1 MPERYTLLHYG
12 YVPDMLERRGPHRD
26 AHLELIRSWKDE
38 GRIVL
43 AGAVGDPP
51 HGALIVLRDAADGP
65 AFVDADPYARNGLV
79 TNWRVEPWTVV
90 V

>member
-1 MPERYTLLHYG
+1 M
-12 YVPDMLERRGPHRD
+12 
-26 AHLELIRSWKDE
+26 
-38 GRIVL
+38 
-43 AGAVGDPP
+43 AGALGDPP

>member
-1 MPERYTLLHYG
+1 MPQRYVLLHYD
-12 YVPDMLERRGPHRD
+12 YVPDMVERRGPHRE
-26 AHLELIRSWKDE
+26 AHLALIGAWKED

-51 HGALIVLRDAADGP
+51 HGALIVVRDAADAQ

-79 TNWRVEPWTVV
+79 TDWRAEPWTVV
-90 V
+90 